1 VRYSRPLERFA
12 PACRA
17 HVTAAE
23 AAEIDADP
31 LWSDEGQVLWCLQR
45 HAKAADL
52 VAPAQIAAELGC
64 QVPRV
69 MSVLERLE
77 AGGEVASH
85 SEGRRRMW
93 GTAEQVRRLD
103 EAGRQAEADRVA
115 SARRTADRNTALRK
129 VGERLEGV
137 FAGRDIGV
145 TSLTRMVGYEPAQ
158 VRPDPLIIT
167 VDDPEAAE
175 WLLNRL
181 SAASR
186 STEEPTQLQWSEHW
200 ERLHELLDALRW
212 AGWSTDEDEP
222 WGEFVPDIGPILA
235 TRMRRTCMA
244 IDVEYQPQQG
254 ALLLQSFDG
263 FGDEESSELF
273 SMLDDDEVIDLAGDI
288 DQQQRAVT
296 QRAGEWGLLDATRI
310 ALSDSAVVSL
320 PDFMM
325 GKYAEWIFA
334 VAAVERDVTAEQV
347 IADVTTSDELVT
359 FMTAVVG
366 MLASDVLPDCVPDA
380 VVLGIAAWCWRND
393 TAVEAWHLAD
403 DVLMARVNIAVTA
416 AIRPHIDPIDG
427 IDWDGIR
434 VVLTDSTWTLP
445 DGRVIAD
452 LFGDGW
458 AQVQETVGSRLDAWR
473 EIDAQI
479 LGGGATMRFL
489 TIGGSTEYTRHWW
502 GQGRW
507 RAICTEIVRDAIKA
521 GIDLPSPY
529 DERGQEALLADLEDP
544 SQLSDDVF
552 TWLIDMPGAAED
564 GPRGLRMHDATRPR
578 TRVITPIP
586 YR

>member
-1 VRYSRPLERFA
+1 M
-12 PACRA
+12 
-17 HVTAAE
+17 TAAE

-45 HAKAADL
+45 HAKAQDL
-52 VAPAQIAAELGC
+52 VAAAQIAAELGC

-77 AGGEVASH
+77 ADGEVASH

-93 GTAEQVRRLD
+93 GTSEQVRRLD
-103 EAGRQAEADRVA
+103 EAGRKAEADRA
-115 SARRTADRNTALRK
+115 AFERRTADRNTALRE

-137 FAGRDIGV
+137 FAGRGIGV

-175 WLLNRL
+175 WLLNRV

-186 STEEPTQLQWSEHW
+186 ETQEPTQLQWSEHW

-212 AGWSTDEDEP
+212 AGWSMDEDEP
-222 WGEFVPDIGPILA
+222 WGEFDPDIGPILA

-244 IDVEYQPQQG
+244 IEVEYRPEQG
-254 ALLLQSFDG
+254 ELLLQSFDG

-296 QRAGEWGLLDATRI
+296 ERAGEWGLLDATRI
-310 ALSDSAVVSL
+310 ALSDTAVVSL

-347 IADVTTSDELVT
+347 ITDLNDV
-359 FMTAVVG
+359 
-366 MLASDVLPDCVPDA
+366 
-380 VVLGIAAWCWRND
+380 
-393 TAVEAWHLAD
+393 
-403 DVLMARVNIAVTA
+403 
-416 AIRPHIDPIDG
+416 
-427 IDWDGIR
+427 
-434 VVLTDSTWTLP
+434 
-445 DGRVIAD
+445 GRAGD
-452 LFGDGW
+452 LYD
-458 AQVQETVGSRLDAWR
+458 R
-473 EIDAQI
+473 
-479 LGGGATMRFL
+479 
-489 TIGGSTEYTRHWW
+489 
-502 GQGRW
+502 GR
-507 RAICTEIVRDAIKA
+507 RDA
-521 GIDLPSPY
+521 GQRRSP
-529 DERGQEALLADLEDP
+529 
-544 SQLSDDVF
+544 
-552 TWLIDMPGAAED
+552 
-564 GPRGLRMHDATRPR
+564 
-578 TRVITPIP
+578 
-586 YR
+586 